1 MHTFSL
7 QLNCTFRKYAK
18 ALLELGVNKVKLSAC
33 PIAFGE
39 VSIKTRIKSVINY
52 KKASKFLVLASL
64 CLCIGV
70 SVCFM
75 TEPEVPLKEKAEEA
89 EVEEVTTEPVTEKV
103 TEPIP
108 EPTTAVTTEPQTEP
122 VTEPETEAVTQVYEP
137 VEEPTVDYEEVNS
150 IIASK
155 EAEMLEEFRRR
166 DTLLMEEANKN
177 SQSNLGSNSSVI
189 GTKPSYTPDLP
200 DVTLFP
206 ADSTPTY
213 NYGNTN
219 HPHFE
224 GNQWVYN

>member
-1 MHTFSL
+1 
-7 QLNCTFRKYAK
+7 
-18 ALLELGVNKVKLSAC
+18 
-33 PIAFGE
+33 
-39 VSIKTRIKSVINY
+39 
-52 KKASKFLVLASL
+52 
-64 CLCIGV
+64 
-70 SVCFM
+70 M
-75 TEPEVPLKEKAEEA
+75 TEPEAHLKEKAEE
-89 EVEEVTTEPVTEKV
+89 VEEITTEPVTEKV
-103 TEPIP
+103 AEPIT
-108 EPTTAVTTEPQTEP
+108 EPTTEVTTEPQTEP
-122 VTEPETEAVTQVYEP
+122 VTEPETEAAAEIYEP

-200 DVTLFP
+200 DVNLFP
-206 ADSTPTY
+206 ADSAPAH